1 LCCIAPECHGVDG
14 KGNGPAVQ
22 VIPGFKP
29 IDLTVLSKDHGGQ
42 FPRQEVSDVIDGPKR
57 LADHYDSD
65 TDMPLWGLTFQPAGN
80 EFSKES
86 EEDVKARISAL
97 VEYIQGIQQ
106 K

>member
-65 TDMPLWGLTFQPAGN
+65 TVQPAGN